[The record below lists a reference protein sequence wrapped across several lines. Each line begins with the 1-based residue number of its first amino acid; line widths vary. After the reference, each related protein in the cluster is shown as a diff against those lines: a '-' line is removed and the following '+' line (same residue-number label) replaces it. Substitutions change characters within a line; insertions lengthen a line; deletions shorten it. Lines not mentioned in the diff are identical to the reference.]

1 MPCEYCGSTL
11 HTLMICNAIDVN
23 ILFQQFN
30 RLSRYHNHIEKQDLT
45 IYIGGLETPVLKRL
59 TKLLGG
65 TMSQSRTRLEEYC
78 MVLAEHKNALY
89 HEDREALRL
98 ASQRTD
104 IARNVNYINNRL
116 ADRIVHVVEDDEPIF
131 VHNTAVAPP
140 VVHVVEDDEPIFVH
154 NTAVAPPVVHVV
166 EDDEDVIPI
175 ENPFRQI
182 INPPVAVA
190 TRTLMLRDYLYNL
203 LNINNTRST
212 TILPVIEPYA
222 PPAPPVPVEPIT
234 PVRNNPI
241 RHPSRPTR
249 PTPTMPTV
257 PPPVMRQTTQTIN
270 DLTNLDIYTGYI
282 EHKKTIQASSLNTK
296 EYCAE
301 NCSICFDKS
310 FIQTNCQH
318 CYCNCI
324 LHHLSKNGA
333 SCPICRQ
340 DITSITYS
348 HNDFYESTLKIAPI
362 FNTTG
367 KTVFVF
373 NSVDDNTPAV
383 ETSSE

>member
-1 MPCEYCGSTL
+1 MPCEYCGSTV

-23 ILFQQFN
+23 MLFQQFN
-30 RLSRYHNHIEKQDLT
+30 RLTRYHNDIGKQDLT

-59 TKLLGG
+59 TKRLGG
-65 TMSQSRTRLEEYC
+65 NMSQTRTRLEEYC

-89 HEDREALRL
+89 HEDHEALRL

-104 IARNVNYINNRL
+104 IARNASYINNRT
-116 ADRIVHVVEDDEPIF
+116 ANRI
-131 VHNTAVAPP
+131 
-140 VVHVVEDDEPIFVH
+140 VHVVEDDEPIFVH

-190 TRTLMLRDYLYNL
+190 TRTLMFRDYLYNL

-212 TILPVIEPYA
+212 TILPVIEPSA
-222 PPAPPVPVEPIT
+222 PPAPVEPSAPPAPVGPIT

-241 RHPSRPTR
+241 TRHPSRPTR
-249 PTPTMPTV
+249 RPTPTTPTV
-257 PPPVMRQTTQTIN
+257 PPPVMRQTTQTIH
-270 DLTNLDIYTGYI
+270 DLTNRAIYTGYVA
-282 EHKKTIQASSLNTK
+282 HKKTIQASSLNTK

-333 SCPICRQ
+333 SCPMCRQ

-373 NSVDDNTPAV
+373 NSVDDTPAV
-383 ETSSE
+383 NTSSE